1 MAYARIGMYTTKPGT
16 LDDILKKAEAELVP
30 MTRQQPGFRR
40 YFTVRTGEDT
50 LVSATGWETKEQAE
64 RAAEQLSTWVRTE
77 MGPAALKVENQ
88 VGEILISH
96 LPSGNTT
103 GYTGY
108 ARVAVWQFKP
118 GTADA
123 LAERVKTEMVPLLER
138 EPGFTGYGAV
148 RTGENSAVTITAFAS
163 QEQAHAAGE
172 KTGVWVREHAA
183 SSVESVER
191 SEGPIIWSVQ
201 AG

>member
-1 MAYARIGMYTTKPGT
+1 MTYARIGMYTTKPGT

-40 YFTVRTGEDT
+40 YFAVRTGEDS
-50 LVSATGWETKEQAE
+50 LVSVTGWDTKEQAE
-64 RAAEQLSTWVRTE
+64 QAAERLSSWVRAE

-88 VGEILISH
+88 VGEVLITH
-96 LPSGNTT
+96 FPSGDAP
-103 GYTGY
+103 GYTGH

-123 LAERVKTEMVPLLER
+123 LAERVKTEMVPLVER

-148 RTGENSAVTITAFAS
+148 RTGENSAITVTAFAS
-163 QEQAHAAGE
+163 QEQAQAAGE
-172 KTGVWVREHAA
+172 KTAAWVREHAA

-191 SEGPIIWSVQ
+191 SEGTIVWSVR

>member
-1 MAYARIGMYTTKPGT
+1 MTYARIGMYTAKPGT

-40 YFTVRTGEDT
+40 YFTVRTGEDS
-50 LVSATGWETKEQAE
+50 LVSVTAWETKEQAE
-64 RAAEQLSTWVRTE
+64 QAAEQLSSWVRTE
-77 MGPAALKVENQ
+77 MGPAVLKVENQ
-88 VGEILISH
+88 VGEVQITRF
-96 LPSGNTT
+96 PSGDAP

-123 LAERVKTEMVPLLER
+123 LAERAKVGMVPLMER

-148 RTGENSAVTITAFAS
+148 RTGENSAVTVTAFAS
-163 QEQAHAAGE
+163 REQAQAAGE
-172 KTGVWVREHAA
+172 KTGVWVREHAM
-183 SSVESVER
+183 SSAESVER
-191 SEGPIIWSVQ
+191 SEGEIVWSVR

>member
-16 LDDILKKAEAELVP
+16 LDGILQKAEAELVP

-40 YFTVRTGEDT
+40 YFTVRTGDDS
-50 LVSATGWETKEQAE
+50 LVSVTAWETKEQAE
-64 RAAEQLSTWVRTE
+64 QAAERLSGWVRTE

-88 VGEILISH
+88 VGEVLVTRF
-96 LPSGNTT
+96 PAGDAT

-108 ARVAVWQFKP
+108 ARVAIWQFKP

-123 LAERVKTEMVPLLER
+123 LAQRVQAEMVPIMER
-138 EPGFTGYGAV
+138 EPGFTGYGVA
-148 RTGENSAVTITAFAS
+148 RTGENSAVTVTTFAS
-163 QEQAHAAGE
+163 QEQAQAAGE
-172 KTGVWVREHAA
+172 KTGAWVREHAA
-183 SSVESVER
+183 SAVESVER
-191 SEGPIIWSVQ
+191 SEGPIVWSVR